1 MPISGAPLLWDVR
14 LHRKCIDQIEILG
27 INHDLRK
34 ESLITGYLLLFVLL
48 FYYDDNNN
56 HSFQFDTT
64 GDALASIP
72 TSELSPSSTYA
83 VLVFRDNT
91 ARKVLHN
98 LLAVVA
104 VSVIAAR
111 LYK

>member
-1 MPISGAPLLWDVR
+1 VPISGAPLLWDVR

-27 INHDLRK
+27 INYDLRNLP
-34 ESLITGYLLLFVLL
+34 SPVTFYYLF
-48 FYYDDNNN
+48 FYYYDDNNS